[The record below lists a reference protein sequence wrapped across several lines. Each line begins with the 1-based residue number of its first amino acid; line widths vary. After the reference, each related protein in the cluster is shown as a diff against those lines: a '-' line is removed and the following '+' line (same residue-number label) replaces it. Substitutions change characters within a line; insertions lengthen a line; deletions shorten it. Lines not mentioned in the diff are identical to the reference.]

1 MASTPNYAWPTP
13 DDTDPVGDGALD
25 MRTLGN
31 SIDTTVKSLN
41 TATTASIA
49 STNTTVAAIGAW
61 TAYTPTITAASGT
74 ITSFTTRLARY
85 SKIGKTVHVI
95 FEFIIAVNGTGGTY
109 LIMNK
114 PITGVTPLNGSTG
127 VIGYG
132 GEVAISGS
140 AITIREASTTTVLM
154 LGVSGAPGYVGQNN
168 ARVTGFFT
176 YEVP

>member
-31 SIDTTVKSLN
+31 AIDSTVGTLSGSVTSLTTTVN
-41 TATTASIA
+41 
-49 STNTTVAAIGAW
+49 AIGAW
-61 TAYTPTITAASGT
+61 ISYTPTITAQSGT

-95 FEFIIAVNGTGGTY
+95 FEFIIGVNGTGSVY
-109 LIMNK
+109 LLMNK
-114 PITGVTPLNGSTG
+114 PLTGVTPLGASTG

-132 GEVAISGS
+132 SEIG
-140 AITIREASTTTVLM
+140 ITGYAFAVREASTTTVLM